1 MQSAFKKS
9 FVQSRGA
16 LFNRT
21 AASQLV
27 ATQRMNFAGKDIKFG
42 TEARSLMLEG
52 CEMLADAV

>member
-1 MQSAFKKS
+1 MQSAFKKT
-9 FVQSRGA
+9 FLQSRGP

-42 TEARSLMLEG
+42 TEARALMLEG
-52 CEMLADAV
+52 CDMLADAV